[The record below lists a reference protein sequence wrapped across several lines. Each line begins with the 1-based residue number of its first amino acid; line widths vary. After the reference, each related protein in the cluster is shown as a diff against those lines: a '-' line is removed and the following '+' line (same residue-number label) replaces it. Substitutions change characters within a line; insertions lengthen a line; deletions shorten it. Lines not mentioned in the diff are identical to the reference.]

1 MRGALKL
8 HADIGGEMVIEPF
21 LLLLLSQ
28 VFAMWP
34 DGPTQRTRHNVTDSE

>member
-8 HADIGGEMVIEPF
+8 HADIGGEMVIQP
-21 LLLLLSQ
+21 LLLLSQ

-34 DGPTQRTRHNVTDSE
+34 DGPTQRTRNNVTDSE